1 MNVFRLSKV
10 VNVPLRYVYEWCT
23 DFSSEHYR
31 LDGEPRR
38 MLEVT
43 KNRVIFIEVYTLPD
57 GAQRMGVDLMT
68 LRPVSSWHMDYFGQD
83 NDESAEYILNAVGRD
98 KTRID
103 MSFRN
108 RWKGEM
114 SLSTE
119 EKRKIENEAWD
130 GYIRTLEGAYRA
142 RKKRRN

>member
-1 MNVFRLSKV
+1 
-10 VNVPLRYVYEWCT
+10 
-23 DFSSEHYR
+23 
-31 LDGEPRR
+31 

-83 NDESAEYILNAVGRD
+83 NDESADYTLNAVGRG